1 MKGIVIKDQGENK
14 ALVLGELS
22 MPALAEGD
30 LLIEVHAAGVNRTDI
45 IKKYQGAAYAEYE
58 GIGVEIAGVVIETKG
73 NANGFK
79 VGDKV
84 MGLVDGGGYAEY
96 AKMPANRAMPI
107 PENLTFEQA
116 AAIPEVFLT
125 AYQNLFWHGKLQ
137 KNETVLI
144 HAGGSGVGTAAIQLA
159 TQLAEARVITT
170 AGSKEKLDFC
180 HDLGAAIM
188 INYKE
193 QEFHTEVLKATK
205 DHGADVILDFVGASY
220 WDMNL
225 QSIAKN
231 GRWVL
236 IGVLGGQEVQNVNLM
251 ALMKKFVE
259 ITATLLTPRDNQY
272 KARLTQEVT
281 ERVLPLI
288 ADGSIKPIVDKIFPL
303 EEAQQA
309 QDYMED
315 NKNIGKIILKV
326 K

>member
-1 MKGIVIKDQGENK
+1 MKGITIKDQDKNK
-14 ALVLGELS
+14 ELVLSELS
-22 MPALAEGD
+22 VPTLNEGE

-45 IKKYQGAAYAEYE
+45 IKKYQGAAYAEYD
-58 GIGVEIAGVVIETKG
+58 GIGVEIAGVVVETQG
-73 NANGFK
+73 STSGFK

-84 MGLVDGGGYAEY
+84 MGLVEGGGYAEY
-96 AKMPANRAMPI
+96 AKMPANRAMLI
-107 PENLTFEQA
+107 PENLTYEQA

-159 TQLAEARVITT
+159 TQLADAHVITT

-180 HDLGAAIM
+180 HDLGAEVM

-193 QEFHTEVLKATK
+193 QEFHTEVLKSTNQR
-205 DHGADVILDFVGASY
+205 GAEIILDFVGASY

-236 IGVLGGQEVQNVNLM
+236 IGVLGGQEVQDVNLM

-272 KARLTQEVT
+272 KAKLTHEVA

-288 ADGSIKPIVDKIFPL
+288 ADGSIKPIVDKVFPL

-309 QDYMED
+309 QEYMED
-315 NKNIGKIILKV
+315 NKNIGKIILKI